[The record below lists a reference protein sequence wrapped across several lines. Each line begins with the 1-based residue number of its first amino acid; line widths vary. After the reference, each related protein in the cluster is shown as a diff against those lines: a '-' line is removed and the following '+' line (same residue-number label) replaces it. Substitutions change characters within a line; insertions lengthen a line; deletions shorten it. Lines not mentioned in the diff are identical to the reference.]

1 MLNKTQRE
9 TALHWYAV
17 KGYALQTIAD
27 HFGLTRDEMA
37 RELCAARK

>member
-17 KGYALQTIAD
+17 KGYSLQAIAD
-27 HFGLTRDEMA
+27 HFGLTRDDMA